1 MRGFMKEKDSEIL
14 KLIENDENYF
24 STLDYAIAHA
34 DYKLLDFMLKKHS
47 DNQLFKRA
55 ISNSLLANVLSK
67 APNTD
72 FIQQVLKNYVS
83 SFDCKDVEGNE
94 YVFHLMREETED
106 GK

>member
-1 MRGFMKEKDSEIL
+1 MKNSEIL
-14 KLIENDENYF
+14 NQIEKEEYF
-24 STLDYAIAHA
+24 SALDWSIDHSDFELLDY
-34 DYKLLDFMLKKHS
+34 MLKKHW
-47 DNQLFKRA
+47 DNQSFRKA

-83 SFDCKDVEGNE
+83 SFDYKDVEGNE